1 MWIKT
6 IPLKMKKT
14 KQEFMLEVKVR
25 KNNVEHAL
33 RILKRKIKDS
43 GLMLEIR
50 DRQHYVKPSDKKREK
65 KKLSKVRTW
74 IRQREMN
81 PDWCG
86 EAPTAGLR
94 ERYSKKQH
102 PKK

>member
-1 MWIKT
+1 
-6 IPLKMKKT
+6 
-14 KQEFMLEVKVR
+14 MLEVKVR

-65 KKLSKVRTW
+65 K
-74 IRQREMN
+74 
-81 PDWCG
+81 
-86 EAPTAGLR
+86 
-94 ERYSKKQH
+94 
-102 PKK
+102 

>member
-6 IPLKMKKT
+6 IPLKTKET

-65 KKLSKVRTW
+65 STKS
-74 IRQREMN
+74 
-81 PDWCG
+81 
-86 EAPTAGLR
+86 
-94 ERYSKKQH
+94 Y
-102 PKK
+102 

>member
-43 GLMLEIR
+43 CLMLEIR
-50 DRQHYVKPSDKKREK
+50 DRQQYVKPSDKKREK
-65 KKLSKVRTW
+65 KLIEKTKERIVQKHGREQ
-74 IRQREMN
+74 IRHDQKS
-81 PDWCG
+81 
-86 EAPTAGLR
+86 TLI
-94 ERYSKKQH
+94 
-102 PKK
+102 

>member
-1 MWIKT
+1 MIESNEINRKKIK
-6 IPLKMKKT
+6 
-14 KQEFMLEVKVR
+14 ELEDHIKNREIDHHKVKVDY
-25 KNNVEHAL
+25 EHKVAE
-33 RILKRKIKDS
+33 KDQS
-43 GLMLEIR
+43 SKVQTDLIA
-50 DRQHYVKPSDKKREK
+50 QK

>member
-6 IPLKMKKT
+6 IQQKTKKT

-50 DRQHYVKPSDKKREK
+50 DRQQYVKPSDKKREK
-65 KKLSKVRTW
+65 KSY
-74 IRQREMN
+74 
-81 PDWCG
+81 
-86 EAPTAGLR
+86 LR
-94 ERYSKKQH
+94 SELGFVKGK
-102 PKK
+102 